1 MNATTA
7 AQLATLR
14 TDSIKADYASLRKME
29 KAALVA
35 EYRRSH
41 RVCDVRELS
50 KTELVFGVLAS
61 RYGAKAVDAAAL

>member
-14 TDSIKADYASLRKME
+14 TDSIKADYNSLRKLD
-29 KAALVA
+29 KAALA
-35 EYRRSH
+35 TEYRRSH
-41 RVCDVRELS
+41 RVCDVRGMS

-61 RYGAKAVDAAAL
+61 RYGAKAVDAVLL